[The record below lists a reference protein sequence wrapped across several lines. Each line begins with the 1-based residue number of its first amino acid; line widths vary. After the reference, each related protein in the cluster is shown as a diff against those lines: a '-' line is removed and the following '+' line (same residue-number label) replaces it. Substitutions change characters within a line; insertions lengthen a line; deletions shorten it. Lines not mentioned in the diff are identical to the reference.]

1 MKNKIRDASEVAG
14 ISVDEDMHKDL
25 IDITKSSVVST
36 FIDGLPEDS
45 FRSLFWK
52 QQLEA
57 ASKANARSMRWH
69 PLMIRWCLDL
79 RRRYVQSIVVK

>member
-1 MKNKIRDASEVAG
+1 MQNKIEAASEVVGMA
-14 ISVDEDMHKDL
+14 VDEDMHNDL
-25 IDITKSSVVST
+25 TEISKSSEVVD
-36 FIDGLPEDS
+36 FVNGLPEDS

-57 ASKANARSMRWH
+57 ASKKNHRSMRWH

-79 RRRYVQSIVVK
+79 RRR